1 MLVDSAVWV
10 GAPGFYA
17 ERTWVAARGWPPG
30 GTPNSQ
36 LTDRSDFILPN
47 EFSRNFLSSST
58 FIQGALSY
66 LQKSTNYY
74 LLPLI
79 ICLNSI

>member
-17 ERTWVAARGWPPG
+17 ERPWVAARGWPPG

-36 LTDRSDFILPN
+36 LTDRSNFISA
-47 EFSRNFLSSST
+47 E
-58 FIQGALSY
+58 
-66 LQKSTNYY
+66 
-74 LLPLI
+74 
-79 ICLNSI
+79 